1 LLAGVRVFD
10 ASVSG
15 LGGCP
20 YAPGAAGNVA
30 TEDLVYMLNGME
42 VETGVDLDLLITAG
56 SFICEKLG
64 RQTQSRVA
72 RARQKSRS

>member
-1 LLAGVRVFD
+1 MRVFD

-30 TEDLVYMLNGME
+30 TEDLVYMLNGMG
-42 VETGVDLDLLITAG
+42 VETGVDLDRLIAAG
-56 SFICEKLG
+56 AYICERLG
-64 RQTQSRVA
+64 RETQSRVA
-72 RARQKSRS
+72 KAMKKRAGESAS